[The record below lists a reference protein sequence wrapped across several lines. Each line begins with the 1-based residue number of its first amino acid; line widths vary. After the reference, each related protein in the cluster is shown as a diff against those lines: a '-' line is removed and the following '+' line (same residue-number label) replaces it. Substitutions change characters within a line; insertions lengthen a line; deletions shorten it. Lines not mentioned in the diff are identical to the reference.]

1 MIVKKKVTISIPF
14 GYDLILAACLA
25 AMERAAVGKGR
36 QRHADKDNQPLHTQ
50 EIMTYSS
57 GFRRDQIRKKAKEL
71 HRLRTRDQIGE
82 IEDIIVYAAAEWGIV
97 TNNTGITYPQN
108 IDYAEIDV
116 KPSCIEEP

>member
-1 MIVKKKVTISIPF
+1 MIVRKKVTISIPT

-25 AMERAAVGKGR
+25 SMERAAVGKGR
-36 QRHADKDNQPLHTQ
+36 QRHADKDNQPLYTQ

-82 IEDIIVYAAAEWGIV
+82 LEDIIVYAAAEWGTV
-97 TNNTGITYPQN
+97 TNNVEIIYPPDTDN
-108 IDYAEIDV
+108 V
-116 KPSCIEEP
+116 LH